1 MYFFIIFCLAIQCGW
16 ASYHH
21 SHRSSYGS
29 TYKHNNYSNHKNSD
43 SPDKMLL
50 SIERVDTRIE
60 NFLRSPRETEDGIEP
75 IWYKLDED
83 NNVLRERNFQNNVL
97 RILLEQLTEQFHESE
112 ENRSDMVKGILDFL
126 NEFIKERFIPG
137 AYHDAI
143 KKIFNFA
150 KDLQYK
156 PALNVTNIVF
166 DELSTDAQ
174 TAFRDGVRVQTSGF
188 TRLRNSK
195 SSESVYADPIL
206 VEILFMQLV
215 WDAQKR
221 NSTRQK
227 LLDSIEADMS
237 RIENLFGDDPAYTIV
252 GSFSNLRSSI
262 VQAAEEE
269 SPLPALIKYIISLVK
284 NSKNEKKDIEDKYK
298 EFLEDKASDQWKIIT
313 KTKAKPAISIWK
325 KKEAPPQE
333 NENAKA
339 KKEKKKKKK
348 ALVKKLEGDAINS
361 VKTKGLSTDAFKDI
375 MNDVLGNVS
384 KLGGGGSG
392 LENVSKLG
400 GENLLGSLLG

>member
-1 MYFFIIFCLAIQCGW
+1 MRFFIIFCLAIQYSW
-16 ASYHH
+16 ASHH
-21 SHRSSYGS
+21 SSYNNHYSSS
-29 TYKHNNYSNHKNSD
+29 NYNASD
-43 SPDKMLL
+43 GMSLNVEK
-50 SIERVDTRIE
+50 IETRRE
-60 NFLRSPRETEDGIEP
+60 NFLRSQREADEDIDP
-75 IWYKLDED
+75 IWYRLDE
-83 NNVLRERNFQNNVL
+83 NNNELKEKNFQNNIL
-97 RILLEQLTEQFHESE
+97 KILLEQLVEQFHESE
-112 ENRSDMVKGILDFL
+112 ENRSDIVKGILDFL

-150 KDLQYK
+150 KNLQYK

-174 TAFRDGVRVQTSGF
+174 TAFRDGVRAQTSGF
-188 TRLRNSK
+188 ARSRNNK
-195 SSESVYADPIL
+195 SSESMYADPIL

-252 GSFSNLRSSI
+252 GNFSNLRSSI

-313 KTKAKPAISIWK
+313 KTKAKSAVSIWK
-325 KKEAPPQE
+325 KKEEPPQE
-333 NENAKA
+333 SEKDKRKRE
-339 KKEKKKKKK
+339 KKEQKKEQKKAAKK
-348 ALVKKLEGDAINS
+348 ALVGKLEKDTLNS
-361 VKTKGLSTDAFKDI
+361 VKTKGISTETFKDV
-375 MNDVLGNVS
+375 MDDVMGSINTL
-384 KLGGGGSG
+384 GGSG
-392 LENVSKLG
+392 NSSSS
-400 GENLLGSLLG
+400 NLLGGLLG

>member
-16 ASYHH
+16 ASYHS

-29 TYKHNNYSNHKNSD
+29 AYNHNYSNHKNSD
-43 SPDKMLL
+43 SLDKMSLN
-50 SIERVDTRIE
+50 IERVDTRIE
-60 NFLRSPRETEDGIEP
+60 NFLRSPRETEDGIDP

-83 NNVLRERNFQNNVL
+83 NNELRKKNFQNNVL
-97 RILLEQLTEQFHESE
+97 RILLEQLTEQFQQSE
-112 ENRSDMVKGILDFL
+112 ENRLDMVKNILDSL

-156 PALNVTNIVF
+156 PTLDVINIVF
-166 DELSTDAQ
+166 DELSADAQ
-174 TAFRDGVRVQTSGF
+174 KAFRDGVRVQTSGF
-188 TRLRNSK
+188 TRARNNK
-195 SSESVYADPIL
+195 GSESMYADPIL

-227 LLDSIEADMS
+227 LLDSIEADMKKM
-237 RIENLFGDDPAYTIV
+237 EDLFNDDPAYTIV
-252 GSFSNLRSSI
+252 GSFSSLRSSI
-262 VQAAEEE
+262 VQAAEQE

-284 NSKNEKKDIEDKYK
+284 NSKSEKKDIEDKYK
-298 EFLEDKASDQWKIIT
+298 ESLKDKSSDQWKTIT
-313 KTKAKPAISIWK
+313 KTKAKPAVSIWK
-325 KKEAPPQE
+325 KKEEIPQE
-333 NENAKA
+333 NEEVKA

-348 ALVKKLEGDAINS
+348 ALVEKLEGDAINS
-361 VKTKGLSTDAFKDI
+361 VKTKGLSTDTFKDI
-375 MNDVLGNVS
+375 MSDVMGNVS
-384 KLGGGGSG
+384 KLGGGAG

-400 GENLLGSLLG
+400 GENLLGGLFG